1 MGIYTYS
8 QNLTSSNFGLISW
21 KFAEMKAKFKIQ
33 LDVCDIAS
41 LKDEYLMF
49 CKLISLYIVFVQ
61 SASDRVCKWSLML
74 FKLLLVYFSTSI

>member
-1 MGIYTYS
+1 MGIYTHS

-49 CKLISLYIVFVQ
+49 CKLISL
-61 SASDRVCKWSLML
+61 
-74 FKLLLVYFSTSI
+74 